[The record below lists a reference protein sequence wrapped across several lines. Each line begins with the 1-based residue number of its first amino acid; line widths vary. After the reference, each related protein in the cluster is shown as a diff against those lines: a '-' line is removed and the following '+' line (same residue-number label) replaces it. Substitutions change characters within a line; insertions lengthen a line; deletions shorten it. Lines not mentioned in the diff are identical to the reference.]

1 MTILPS
7 MFPTFVVGSL
17 PRPKWVQELIED
29 RKSRIIDEHTSSQIL
44 DDTIPSVLRMQE
56 RAGLDFVS
64 DGEWRRESYVK
75 VFSDAVNG
83 FKNDLIYD
91 GTTISKIGYPAVVSK
106 MKVQRSIATNEAE
119 FLINNSNHNTLVAL
133 PSPYTIARRMWSP
146 DHSGKTY
153 STRED
158 FMDACIPIIKDEIR
172 QLINIGVTTIQLD
185 DPCLALLVDP
195 LYREREKITNVD
207 HEIRQSIKGI
217 NESLIDFPKG
227 IMSVHLC
234 HAHFNRKHGT
244 TGSYDLII
252 EALHQ
257 MNVNRFAIEFATP
270 DAGGID
276 VLRKFPK
283 DKLLGLGVIDHTD
296 PIVET
301 PSVVIERT
309 MAAMEFIQP
318 NQITLNPDCGFAPSS
333 ANPMDLDE
341 AYLKLTAMCE
351 AANKLREDYA

>member
-91 GTTISKIGYPAVVSK
+91 GTAISKIGYPAVVSK
-106 MKVQRSIATNEAE
+106 MKVQRGIATNEAE
-119 FLINNSNHNTLVAL
+119 FLINNTNHNTLVAL

-158 FMDACIPIIKDEIR
+158 FMDACIPIIRDEIR

-185 DPCLALLVDP
+185 DPWLALLVDP

-283 DKLLGLGVIDHTD
+283 DKVLGLGVIDHTR
-296 PIVET
+296 PV
-301 PSVVIERT
+301 
-309 MAAMEFIQP
+309 
-318 NQITLNPDCGFAPSS
+318 S
-333 ANPMDLDE
+333 AS
-341 AYLKLTAMCE
+341 
-351 AANKLREDYA
+351 

>member
-17 PRPKWVQELIED
+17 PRPQWVQELIED
-29 RKSRIIDEHTSSQIL
+29 RKSRRIDECSSSQIL
-44 DDTIPSVLRMQE
+44 DDTIPSVIRMQE

-83 FKNDLIYD
+83 FENDLIYD
-91 GTTISKIGYPAVVSK
+91 GTAISKIGYPAVVSELNL
-106 MKVQRSIATNEAE
+106 QRGIATNEAE
-119 FLINNSNHNTLVAL
+119 FLVNNTSFNTLVAL

-146 DHSGKTY
+146 DHSGKIY
-153 STRED
+153 PTRED
-158 FMDACIPIIKDEIR
+158 FMDACIPIIRDEIQ
-172 QLINIGVTTIQLD
+172 QLINIGVTAIQLD
-185 DPCLALLVDP
+185 DPWLALLVDP
-195 LYREREKITNVD
+195 AYRDRENIINLD
-207 HEIRQSIKGI
+207 HEMRQSIKGI
-217 NESLIDFPKG
+217 NESVINAPKD
-227 IMSVHLC
+227 IISVHLC

-244 TGSYDLII
+244 TGSYALIF

-283 DKLLGLGVIDHTD
+283 DKVLGLGVIDHTD

-301 PSVVIERT
+301 SSVVIERT

-341 AYLKLTAMCE
+341 AYLKLAVMCE